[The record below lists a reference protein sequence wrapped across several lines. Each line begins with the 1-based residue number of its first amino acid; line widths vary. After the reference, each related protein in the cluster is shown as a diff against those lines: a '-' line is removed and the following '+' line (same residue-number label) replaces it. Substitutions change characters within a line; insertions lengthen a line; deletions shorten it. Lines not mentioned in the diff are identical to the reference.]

1 VIARTRRGLL
11 KMRPAGPGSRVGLIA
26 PASPFDRQEFDSG
39 VAELRRLGFD
49 PVYDERVFER
59 RGYVAGEAASRVAQL
74 VELWQRTGADAVDA
88 VIAVRG
94 GYGSLQM
101 LPALSRLG
109 APILVKPLGP
119 LVGYSD
125 ITSLHIWLN
134 CCAGTTSIH
143 GPMIDHRLS
152 RGPAKYDPA
161 SFLASLRPEPMGE
174 LRPEGVEVLKAG
186 EAEGPLIGGT
196 LTQLLA
202 SLGTPWAFDPAE
214 GAVLFIDE
222 VGERPYRLDR
232 MLVQLRLT
240 GLLAR
245 VSALVFGQLPRCDEN
260 DGSVCAKATVADVL
274 SDFPG
279 PVLYGFPSGHTT
291 TPFVTLPFGVHTRV
305 LARDGAAGLVIE
317 ESAVDGGGGDE

>member
-1 VIARTRRGLL
+1 
-11 KMRPAGPGSRVGLIA
+11 MRPAGPGSRVGLVA
-26 PASPFDRQEFDSG
+26 PSSPFDRNEFESG
-39 VAELRRLGFD
+39 VAELRRLGFE

-59 RGYVAGEAASRVAQL
+59 RGYVAGEPESRVAQL
-74 VELWQRTGADAVDA
+74 IDLWQRTGADAVDA
-88 VIAVRG
+88 IIAIRG

-101 LPALSRLG
+101 LPSLSRLG
-109 APILVKPLGP
+109 APILVKPMGS

-143 GPMIDHRLS
+143 GPMIDHRIS

-161 SFLASLRPEPMGE
+161 SFLASLKPEPMGE

-214 GAVLFIDE
+214 GSVLFIEE
-222 VGERPYRLDR
+222 VGERPYRIDR
-232 MLVQLRLT
+232 MLVQLRLA
-240 GLLAR
+240 GLLAKA
-245 VSALVFGQLPRCDEN
+245 SAIVFGQMPRCDEN
-260 DGSVCAKATVADVL
+260 DGAVTAKATVADVL

-279 PVLYGFPSGHTT
+279 PILYGFPSGHTT

-305 LARDGAAGLVIE
+305 LAPNETKPGASNSGAGLVIE
-317 ESAVDGGGGDE
+317 ESGVGDGGDE

>member
-1 VIARTRRGLL
+1 MIARTRKGLL
-11 KMRPAGPGSRVGLIA
+11 KMRAAGPGSRVGLIA
-26 PASPFDRQEFDSG
+26 PASPFDSQEFEDG

-49 PVYDERVFER
+49 PVYDDRVFEK
-59 RGYVAGEAASRVAQL
+59 RGFVAGEPQSRVAQL
-74 VELWQRTGADAVDA
+74 VEHWARTGADAVDA
-88 VIAVRG
+88 IIAIRG

-101 LPALSRLG
+101 LPALSRLA
-109 APILVKPLGP
+109 APVLTKPLAP

-143 GPMIDHRLS
+143 GPMLDRRLS
-152 RGPAKYDPA
+152 RGSSAYDPV
-161 SFLASLRPEPMGE
+161 SFLASLQPTPMGE
-174 LRPEGVEVLKAG
+174 LRPEGVEALKAG

-196 LTQLLA
+196 LTQLVS

-214 GAVLFIDE
+214 GAVLFIEE

-232 MLVQLRLT
+232 MLVQLRLA
-240 GLLAR
+240 GALSRA
-245 VSALVFGQLPRCDEN
+245 SAIVFGQMPRCDEP
-260 DGSVCAKATVADVL
+260 DGGVTAKATVADVL

-291 TPFVTLPFGVHTRV
+291 TPLVTLPFGVHTRV
-305 LARDGAAGLVIE
+305 LAQSGAPGLVIE
-317 ESAVDGGGGDE
+317 ESAVDAG

>member
-1 VIARTRRGLL
+1 
-11 KMRPAGPGSRVGLIA
+11 
-26 PASPFDRQEFDSG
+26 
-39 VAELRRLGFD
+39 
-49 PVYDERVFER
+49 
-59 RGYVAGEAASRVAQL
+59 
-74 VELWQRTGADAVDA
+74 
-88 VIAVRG
+88 
-94 GYGSLQM
+94 
-101 LPALSRLG
+101 
-109 APILVKPLGP
+109 
-119 LVGYSD
+119 
-125 ITSLHIWLN
+125 
-134 CCAGTTSIH
+134 
-143 GPMIDHRLS
+143 
-152 RGPAKYDPA
+152 
-161 SFLASLRPEPMGE
+161 
-174 LRPEGVEVLKAG
+174 
-186 EAEGPLIGGT
+186 
-196 LTQLLA
+196 
-202 SLGTPWAFDPAE
+202 
-214 GAVLFIDE
+214 VLFIDE

>member
-1 VIARTRRGLL
+1 
-11 KMRPAGPGSRVGLIA
+11 MRPAGPGSRVGLIA
-26 PASPFDRQEFDSG
+26 PASPFERGELDRG

-59 RGYVAGEAASRVAQL
+59 RGFVAGDAESRVAQL
-74 VELWQRTGADAVDA
+74 VELWQRTGAGAVDA
-88 VIAVRG
+88 IIAIRG

-101 LPALSRLG
+101 LPTLSRLG
-109 APILVKPLGP
+109 APILTESLAS

-125 ITSLHIWLN
+125 VTSLHIWLN

-143 GPMIDHRLS
+143 GPMLDRRLS
-152 RGPAKYDPA
+152 QGPSAYDSA

-196 LTQLLA
+196 LTQVLA
-202 SLGTPWAFDPAE
+202 SLGTPWAFDPTE

-222 VGERPYRLDR
+222 VAERPYRIDR

-245 VSALVFGQLPRCDEN
+245 VSAIVFGQMPRCDEA
-260 DGSVCAKATVADVL
+260 DGSVTAKATVADVL
-274 SDFPG
+274 ADFPG
-279 PVLYGFPSGHTT
+279 PILYGFPSGHTI

-305 LARDGAAGLVIE
+305 VAQDANPGLVIE
-317 ESAVDGGGGDE
+317 ESGVDGGGE

>member
-1 VIARTRRGLL
+1 
-11 KMRPAGPGSRVGLIA
+11 MRPAGPGSRVGLIA
-26 PASPFDRQEFDSG
+26 PASPFDRGELDRG

-59 RGYVAGEAASRVAQL
+59 RGFVAGDAESRVAQL
-74 VELWQRTGADAVDA
+74 VELWQRTGAGAVDA
-88 VIAVRG
+88 IIAIRG

-101 LPALSRLG
+101 LPTLSRLG
-109 APILVKPLGP
+109 APILAEPLAS

-125 ITSLHIWLN
+125 VTSLHIWLN

-143 GPMIDHRLS
+143 GPMLDRRLS
-152 RGPAKYDPA
+152 QGPSAYDSA

-196 LTQLLA
+196 LTQVLA
-202 SLGTPWAFDPAE
+202 SLGTPWAFDPTE

-222 VGERPYRLDR
+222 VAERPYRIDR

-245 VSALVFGQLPRCDEN
+245 VSAIVFGQMPRCDEA
-260 DGSVCAKATVADVL
+260 DGSVTAKATVADVL
-274 SDFPG
+274 ADFPG
-279 PVLYGFPSGHTT
+279 PILYGFPSGHTI

-305 LARDGAAGLVIE
+305 VAQDGSPGLVIE
-317 ESAVDGGGGDE
+317 ESGVDGGGE

>member
-1 VIARTRRGLL
+1 
-11 KMRPAGPGSRVGLIA
+11 MRAAGPGSRVGLIA
-26 PASPFDRQEFDSG
+26 PASPFDRGELERG

-49 PVYDERVFER
+49 PVYDDRVFER
-59 RGYVAGEAASRVAQL
+59 RGFVAGDADSRVAQL
-74 VELWQRTGADAVDA
+74 VELWQRTGAEAVDA
-88 VIAVRG
+88 IIAIRG

-101 LPALSRLG
+101 LPALSRLA
-109 APILVKPLGP
+109 APILIEPLAS

-125 ITSLHIWLN
+125 VTSLHIWLN

-143 GPMIDHRLS
+143 GPMLDRRLS
-152 RGPAKYDPA
+152 QGPSAYDAA

-186 EAEGPLIGGT
+186 EAEGPIIGGT
-196 LTQLLA
+196 LTQMLA
-202 SLGTPWAFDPAE
+202 SLGTPWAFDPTE

-222 VGERPYRLDR
+222 VAERPYRIDR

-240 GLLAR
+240 GLLSRA
-245 VSALVFGQLPRCDEN
+245 SAIVFGQMPRCDEA
-260 DGSVCAKATVADVL
+260 DGSVTAKATVADVL

-279 PVLYGFPSGHTT
+279 PILYGFPSGHTT

-305 LARDGAAGLVIE
+305 LAQNGNPGLVLL
-317 ESAVDGGGGDE
+317 ESGVDGGSQ

>member
-1 VIARTRRGLL
+1 
-11 KMRPAGPGSRVGLIA
+11 MRPARPGSRVGLIA
-26 PASPFDRQEFDSG
+26 PASPFDRGELDRG

-59 RGYVAGEAASRVAQL
+59 RGFVAGDAGTRVAQL
-74 VELWQRTGADAVDA
+74 VDLWQRTGAEAVDA
-88 VIAVRG
+88 IIAIRG

-101 LPALSRLG
+101 LPTLSRLG
-109 APILVKPLGP
+109 APILVERLAS

-125 ITSLHIWLN
+125 VTSLHIWLN

-143 GPMIDHRLS
+143 GPMLDRRLAQ
-152 RGPAKYDPA
+152 GPSAYDPV
-161 SFLASLRPEPMGE
+161 SFLASLQPEPMGE

-196 LTQLLA
+196 LTQVLS

-232 MLVQLRLT
+232 MLVQLRLA

-245 VSALVFGQLPRCDEN
+245 ASAVVFGQMPRCDEA
-260 DGSVCAKATVADVL
+260 DGSVTARATVADAL

-279 PVLYGFPSGHTT
+279 PILYGFPSGHTT

-305 LARDGAAGLVIE
+305 LAQNGAPGLVIE
-317 ESAVDGGGGDE
+317 ESGVDAGGDQ